1 MPIREENQ
9 QKCVSNGSELDITTP
24 PPDYY
29 TLFPNPVLVQNS
41 REPPNS
47 QPNATFILI
56 TPNENRPDN
65 HNVQNEVTINRSQ
78 SYAPAHSRGNV
89 SCNISS
95 SSMCIYV
102 DSNAN
107 CRPATNRYNIR
118 RRFCRHCMHLMYF
131 LRNVLYHRCNS
142 KFPSPKMS
150 YL

>member
-89 SCNISS
+89 VTSVPVLCAFTSIVTQTAVPPQIDTTSDGDFAGIV
-95 SSMCIYV
+95 CIL
-102 DSNAN
+102 
-107 CRPATNRYNIR
+107 CI
-118 RRFCRHCMHLMYF
+118 FCAMFYIIVVILSFPHL
-131 LRNVLYHRCNS
+131 
-142 KFPSPKMS
+142 K
-150 YL
+150 